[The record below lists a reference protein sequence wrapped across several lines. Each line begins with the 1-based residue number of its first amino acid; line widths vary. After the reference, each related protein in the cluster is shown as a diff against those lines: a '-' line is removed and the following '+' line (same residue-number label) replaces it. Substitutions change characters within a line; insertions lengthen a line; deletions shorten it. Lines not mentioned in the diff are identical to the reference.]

1 MQGCNSRCP
10 DCACRPE
17 PMKPSFALDFR
28 DGVIALLHRTS
39 RGWQQVG
46 TTPID
51 APDLTEAL
59 SYLRATA
66 LGLSP
71 RGLATKLVIPND
83 QILYTQVHAPGPELA
98 KRRRQIKAA
107 LEGLTPYGVDDLA
120 YDWWGDGSEINVAVV
135 AKETLAEAE
144 AFAAEHRF
152 NPVSFVAAPDGA
164 YRGEPY
170 FGTSALSA
178 SLLAEGEK
186 VERDQDPVTL
196 VPRDYPKPAAPP
208 APDLPF
214 KIDGSAAADAQ
225 DAMASETPAQVPVE
239 PESEPKAETGQQ
251 AVPDALPAMEAALP
265 APMAAADLALDA
277 PTHDAIPQAD
287 PAPADGPSASAHD
300 QVPDGDA
307 KPGDLDPLPDF
318 TAARVPAAG
327 VQSFDPKA
335 MAIDLVDEAPMA
347 LDVLDNT
354 DAPQGAENGS
364 DRPAAEATAAP
375 ATEGFAA
382 FASRRS
388 ADEAR
393 IEPKM
398 TPTADFAAAAAEAK
412 ARKVPPV
419 GPAPS
424 QRPAVPRPSLAKPA
438 SPLPSASRDT
448 VLFPGR
454 MQAGKPGAS
463 KGKAAVT
470 APGIAGPKRE
480 RNVVAL
486 PMAATAQGTETISSG
501 KSTNS
506 ALTGLDGRPLQMRGK
521 PRYLGLV
528 LTGVLLVALAL
539 VAAWSSFYLS
549 SIDGDPS
556 AAPATN
562 AVANLAADP
571 AAEDLPS
578 AEDEA
583 LADGQDADLAAQTA
597 STGEADVAAVADPQP
612 EPAPAPEAEAEP
624 GPGAAV
630 ASVAATAAA
639 PSNDP
644 QDEIFLAAADT
655 PPATSDAVLLPQP
668 TAGSDPPPQEAAPPP
683 PFGTVYTF
691 DADGRIR
698 PTPEG
703 IMTPE
708 GVLLIAGA
716 PKVVPPTRPVVAAA
730 DSAVV
735 AVVAPLSPLVTPAE
749 TFAANPAL
757 AGKTPKAKPQG
768 LVTPES
774 VADQPPVS
782 LAPAADSRF
791 ANARPRPRPAALTDL
806 TEAAEAPLNDNE
818 AAAASLAANGVQAS
832 TSALAISVSRKPAA
846 RPSGM
851 DQAVDAAVAA
861 AVQAPEPQNDA
872 QTQTASFAPEE
883 QVEPEAE
890 APAPK
895 MPTNASVAKQATTKD
910 VLNLNKVALIG
921 IFGTASGRYALVR
934 QPGGGIK
941 KVVVGD
947 TIDGGRIA
955 AISATALQYQK
966 GGRMVTLT
974 LPQG

>member
-1 MQGCNSRCP
+1 
-10 DCACRPE
+10 
-17 PMKPSFALDFR
+17 MKPSFALDFR

-51 APDLTEAL
+51 APDLAEAL

-98 KRRRQIKAA
+98 KRRKQIKAG
-107 LEGLTPYGVDDLA
+107 LEGLTPYAVDDLI
-120 YDWWGDGSEINVAVV
+120 YDWWGDGSEIHVAVV

-144 AFAAEHRF
+144 AFAATHRF
-152 NPVSFVAAPDGA
+152 NPVSFVAAPDSGA
-164 YRGEPY
+164 FRGEPY
-170 FGTSALSA
+170 FGTSAMAA

-186 VERDQDPVTL
+186 VERDQDPITL
-196 VPRDYPKPAAPP
+196 VPRDYPKPPAQPTPEEAAKLDELSAMAAQETVVPTPGAQTLAEAEVEPEAEPDALAAIDAAEPLPLADGPADADPAGDAP
-208 APDLPF
+208 APDATP
-214 KIDGSAAADAQ
+214 DAQ
-225 DAMASETPAQVPVE
+225 PSPA
-239 PESEPKAETGQQ
+239 ES
-251 AVPDALPAMEAALP
+251 L
-265 APMAAADLALDA
+265 
-277 PTHDAIPQAD
+277 
-287 PAPADGPSASAHD
+287 SASTED
-300 QVPDGDA
+300 LTEGPGA
-307 KPGDLDPLPDF
+307 KPAEVDPLPDF
-318 TAARVPAAG
+318 TTARAPAAG

-347 LDVLDNT
+347 LDVQDDPT
-354 DAPQGAENGS
+354 EPQPIEKGADWAAKDAP
-364 DRPAAEATAAP
+364 PVAATD
-375 ATEGFAA
+375 GFAA

-388 ADEAR
+388 TDEAR

-412 ARKVPPV
+412 ARKMPTV

-454 MQAGKPGAS
+454 SQGGKPGVS

-470 APGIAGPKRE
+470 APGIAGPRRE
-480 RNVVAL
+480 RNVVPL
-486 PMAATAQGTETISSG
+486 PKAASAQTTEGFSGG
-501 KSTNS
+501 KSPAT

-528 LTGVLLVALAL
+528 LTGLLLVALAL

-549 SIDGDPS
+549 SIDGDPN
-556 AAPATN
+556 AAPTTDG
-562 AVANLAADP
+562 VASLPADP
-571 AAEDLPS
+571 AASDLPS

-583 LADGQDADLAAQTA
+583 LADGQNPDLAAETVT
-597 STGEADVAAVADPQP
+597 TGEADVVAIAAAEP
-612 EPAPAPEAEAEP
+612 EPAPVPEP

-630 ASVAATAAA
+630 ASDAATASV

-655 PPATSDAVLLPQP
+655 PPKTSDPVLLPQP

-716 PKVVPPTRPVVAAA
+716 PNVVPPTRPVVATGETAA
-730 DSAVV
+730 ATPDGAVAA
-735 AVVAPLSPLVTPAE
+735 AVTPQAPAVTPAE
-749 TFAANPAL
+749 TFAADPAL
-757 AGKTPKAKPQG
+757 AGKKPKSRPAG
-768 LVTPES
+768 LVKPDALS
-774 VADQPPVS
+774 DQQGES

-791 ANARPRPRPAALTDL
+791 ANARPQRRHVALTE
-806 TEAAEAPLNDNE
+806 TTGAAEAPLNGNE

-832 TSALAISVSRKPAA
+832 TSALAVSVSRKPAA
-846 RPSGM
+846 RPSGR

-861 AVQAPEPQNDA
+861 AVQAPEPQNDT
-872 QTQTASFAPEE
+872 QTQTASLAPEA
-883 QVEPEAE
+883 QSEPEVE

-895 MPTNASVAKQATTKD
+895 MPTNASVAKQATSKD

-921 IFGTASGRYALVR
+921 IFGSASGRYALVR